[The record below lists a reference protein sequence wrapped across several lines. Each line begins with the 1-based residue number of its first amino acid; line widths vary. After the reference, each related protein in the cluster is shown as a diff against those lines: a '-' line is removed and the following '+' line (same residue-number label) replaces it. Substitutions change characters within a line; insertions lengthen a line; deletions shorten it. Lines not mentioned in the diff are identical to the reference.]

1 MPVVVV
7 DVPVVVVDVPV
18 VVVDVPVVEEVVVP
32 AAAVSDSSVE
42 GDVVKKF
49 VYDGKTYLR
58 SKSSGVVY
66 DYDAYKLRSEQV
78 MVGKWDSDRCK
89 VTFEEYAEEEEE
101 EEYEDDDE

>member
-1 MPVVVV
+1 VV
-7 DVPVVVVDVPV
+7 
-18 VVVDVPVVEEVVVP
+18 EVVVP

-101 EEYEDDDE
+101 EEEEEYEDDDE